1 RPHARPLPRR
11 PLRQA
16 KVLAIANDSR
26 VLPQDCLERARHDNV
41 RRAAGEVGVLDL
53 ALGSGSAGEWQD
65 AAAIAQPG
73 VPVLLVAGIHA
84 GTEDVRVDVA
94 DDIVRDP
101 ALALAPTT
109 GPRSRTAAAAG
120 AREAVSRGGL
130 RSSVPPVRRERSLG
144 TSPRAAR
151 SGRRPPRASLA
162 APSGRRR

>member
-1 RPHARPLPRR
+1 
-11 PLRQA
+11 
-16 KVLAIANDSR
+16 
-26 VLPQDCLERARHDNV
+26 DNV

-65 AAAIAQPG
+65 AARIDQHG
-73 VPVLLVAGIHA
+73 VPVLLVARIHP

-120 AREAVSRGGL
+120 AREAVSRGGR

-162 APSGRRR
+162 APSGRRRPGAQGRRSPKPGAPARVGSAAPSGSGPAACEDGSA